1 MQVFDLSQTR
11 KQQILVEYLTDTGSA
26 FAVTPHGE
34 QVFLNRRLVEK
45 MNLEGGEVLDAF
57 LLPNYP
63 DKRETIPWRAMRVEF
78 PQQDDKLDVVTENAK
93 AQMKKNRA
101 DILQYMQDNGADED
115 VAVHPME
122 LANQLEMPVE
132 QVKQIL
138 DAYPDLFMRVDAYM
152 LQPATS
158 SAIG

>member
-1 MQVFDLSQTR
+1 
-11 KQQILVEYLTDTGSA
+11 
-26 FAVTPHGE
+26 
-34 QVFLNRRLVEK
+34 
-45 MNLEGGEVLDAF
+45 
-57 LLPNYP
+57 
-63 DKRETIPWRAMRVEF
+63 MRVEF

-122 LANQLEMPVE
+122 LANQLGMPVE